1 MMFSFPT
8 FMLFIWNIIDLGRH
22 LCSCPVL
29 TKTVSNVSI
38 LSMIF
43 GKMGISDISLL
54 SDGKSFI
61 LYELP

>member
-1 MMFSFPT
+1 
-8 FMLFIWNIIDLGRH
+8 MLFIWNTIDLGRH
-22 LCSCPVL
+22 LCSCPVLL

-43 GKMGISDISLL
+43 GKVGISDSSLL

-61 LYELP
+61 LYQLP